1 MQKLSADRF
10 CLVVNIFWSL
20 TFFSL
25 DNFSLT
31 VKHLESIVYRL
42 LASLVALPTQAVK
55 LKRCIFQQNKTKGIM
70 KVKALKIFIV
80 TALF

>member
-1 MQKLSADRF
+1 MQKLSADRYF
-10 CLVVNIFWSL
+10 FSL

-55 LKRCIFQQNKTKGIM
+55 LKRRIFQQNKTKGIM

-80 TALF
+80 TALV